1 MLINFFE
8 DFTSLISEVKFEAT
22 HGKKTQNTNSQKN
35 ASETA
40 NCSCVSKIR

>member
-22 HGKKTQNTNSQKN
+22 HGKKHEILTPKKMLQRLLI
-35 ASETA
+35 AL
-40 NCSCVSKIR
+40 V